1 MDSQAPSEPH
11 VKWGP
16 WKGDVH
22 VRGCTTWSC
31 SDLFVADADI
41 LNLIRVATNM
51 ENLEYPAISLNMENS
66 EFCTASGKNCKKVVL
81 VHMFV

>member
-1 MDSQAPSEPH
+1 
-11 VKWGP
+11 
-16 WKGDVH
+16 
-22 VRGCTTWSC
+22 
-31 SDLFVADADI
+31 VADADI

-66 EFCTASGKNCKKVVL
+66 EFCTASEKNCKKVVL

>member
-1 MDSQAPSEPH
+1 MWTHGHPVNHTLSGAH
-11 VKWGP
+11 G
-16 WKGDVH
+16 KGH
-22 VRGCTTWSC
+22 FVRGCTTWSC

>member
-1 MDSQAPSEPH
+1 
-11 VKWGP
+11 
-16 WKGDVH
+16 
-22 VRGCTTWSC
+22 
-31 SDLFVADADI
+31 LFVADADI